1 MSKTSSLFL
10 VFLVSF
16 NLFTQTFSAEA
27 SNKKELI
34 SLLSV
39 KTDYAID
46 DVLDLIRGLLE
57 TSQSELTTLQEEWP
71 GIQAE
76 KQGAVDLYTGLVSSQ
91 TDTCN
96 ELTAENEELADDIAD
111 TENQIAE
118 DTDRIATNNE
128 RVENLLNDRCTQNRN
143 YITGLKQNKQALA
156 IIQILRDA
164 VNNFNPSLLE
174 KKHLRV
180 VAKRFINFLQFASK
194 QHITGLSQILQDIN
208 AVPDVQERTS
218 EEIGTGH
225 IDNTQDE
232 ITVADFDSQTIED
245 LQSVKTKL
253 VNLLDE
259 LEANLETE
267 IATNEANEAN
277 ANEQL
282 SDFEVN
288 VENENNFLTTEIAEL
303 NTELENLRNEKQ
315 ASDEAVADCEAY
327 LESLQNSLED
337 AQEDLEAATNNY
349 NENNDRLQDEVAL
362 FQEVYDLYESEV
374 ASASEALK
382 EEVDDELD
390 ETVDDTIVVDAQKKE
405 QTQKVTIRKKH

>member
-57 TSQSELTTLQEEWP
+57 TSQSELTTLQDEWP

-96 ELTAENEELADDIAD
+96 ELTAENEELADDIAE

-174 KKHLRV
+174 KKHLRI

-218 EEIGTGH
+218 KI
-225 IDNTQDE
+225 
-232 ITVADFDSQTIED
+232 
-245 LQSVKTKL
+245 KT
-253 VNLLDE
+253 
-259 LEANLETE
+259 
-267 IATNEANEAN
+267 
-277 ANEQL
+277 
-282 SDFEVN
+282 
-288 VENENNFLTTEIAEL
+288 
-303 NTELENLRNEKQ
+303 
-315 ASDEAVADCEAY
+315 
-327 LESLQNSLED
+327 
-337 AQEDLEAATNNY
+337 
-349 NENNDRLQDEVAL
+349 
-362 FQEVYDLYESEV
+362 
-374 ASASEALK
+374 
-382 EEVDDELD
+382 
-390 ETVDDTIVVDAQKKE
+390 
-405 QTQKVTIRKKH
+405 